1 MMHENGEECFRDT
14 LIQKNVI
21 LKVEEEYVLTGE
33 AITHVMQPSF
43 ILCPWCNPEKE
54 GKAMKRPDLTK
65 IRELVNTITA
75 NTTKPEGEECLRIGR
90 KYYVLPNNMSREK
103 FHKITEELTK
113 IHYQIEEDFL
123 EKAPE
128 MLLDLCAYIE
138 ELESRE

>member
-1 MMHENGEECFRDT
+1 MHENGEECFRDT

-43 ILCPWCNPEKE
+43 ILCPWCNPEKDE
-54 GKAMKRPDLTK
+54 KAMERPDLTK

-75 NTTKPEGEECLRIGR
+75 NTTKPEGEECLAIGG
-90 KYYVLPNNMSREK
+90 KYYPIPKNLTSEE
-103 FHKITEELTK
+103 FYKITKKLEEK
-113 IHYQIEEDFL
+113 HYQIEEDFF
-123 EKAPE
+123 EKAPK

>member
-1 MMHENGEECFRDT
+1 MHDNGEECFRDT

-43 ILCPWCNPEKE
+43 ILCPWCNPEKD

-65 IRELVNTITA
+65 IRELVTTITA

-90 KYYVLPNNMSREK
+90 KYYSLPKN
-103 FHKITEELTK
+103 ITTEEFYKKT
-113 IHYQIEEDFL
+113 QEIEERHYREEEEFL
-123 EKAPE
+123 AKAPK
-128 MLLDLCAYIE
+128 MLLALCAYIE
-138 ELESRE
+138 GLESRE